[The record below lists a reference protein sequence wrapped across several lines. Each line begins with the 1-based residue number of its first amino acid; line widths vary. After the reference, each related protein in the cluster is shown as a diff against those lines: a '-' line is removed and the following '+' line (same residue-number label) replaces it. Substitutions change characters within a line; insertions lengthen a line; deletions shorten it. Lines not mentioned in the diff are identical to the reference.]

1 MSTSEEQILWL
12 AALLHDIGK
21 FRERTFEPLPSWA
34 YGYRAEAKYNHE
46 PFSALFV
53 DDSMAG
59 WTGDVQTLRRLV
71 LKHHNPS
78 LPDELLVALA
88 DRLSANERAEAE
100 GDEEGARGRAESV
113 LRTVLSRLEGRKADA
128 ALYHG
133 LVALSLDQQTLIPG
147 REVSGSA
154 KAYADL
160 WQDFTQHVARVP
172 QQDFSTLLMLP
183 DFVVDGERALKTQ
196 DFSSPEILWLGEGSI
211 DFQGLGFSTH
221 KIR

>member
-1 MSTSEEQILWL
+1 MSLNDIQTLWL

-34 YGYRAEAKYNHE
+34 YGYRAEAKYSHE

-53 DDSMAG
+53 NDSMSR
-59 WTGDVQTLRRLV
+59 WTNDLHTLRRLV

-128 ALYHG
+128 ALYQS
-133 LVALSLDQQTLIPG
+133 LVALSLDQQALIPD
-147 REVSGSA
+147 REVSGSV
-154 KAYADL
+154 KAYGDL
-160 WQDFTQHVARVP
+160 WQDFTEHVARVP
-172 QQDFSTLLMLP
+172 QQDFTTWLFCVSLPGLFLLTHAATSFLMSRSTI
-183 DFVVDGERALKTQ
+183 T
-196 DFSSPEILWLGEGSI
+196 
-211 DFQGLGFSTH
+211 
-221 KIR
+221 